1 MYKNRANKLA
11 ILVSNPAKAHI
22 TGVKIMANEIGIFMF
37 IIFTFSISELGFDCR
52 FYCFLQSALAAGLT
66 P

>member
-1 MYKNRANKLA
+1 MYKNSTIELE
-11 ILVSNPAKAHI
+11 IIGLTPAKAHI

-37 IIFTFSISELGFDCR
+37 IIFTFNISELGFDCR
-52 FYCFLQSALAAGLT
+52 FYCFLKSALAAGLT